1 MKMRKISVLVILVL
15 TGLCLAASDAKKP
28 TLQTQPSKKQLAD
41 AWGVFQRLM
50 YVSAEKKAR
59 VEKLIGDLNDSKW
72 KVRVKANDEL
82 SGMGPE
88 IIPLVIPTTQ
98 SENLEVAARAKFV
111 LLDLQVKADNI
122 SNELHPAIDTLAAAK
137 DKKLIPTLIK
147 LLSYKNPKACY
158 TAEYALRRLTGKN
171 FGYNSNDE
179 PEKRAKAA
187 ERWRQWWQKNQAS
200 FTFSK
205 KLDSFGILICDG
217 KKLTAVSADGNV
229 FWSRKLE
236 RFFHCATGLPN
247 GNYLVG
253 FDHGPKNVVE
263 YDRAGK
269 EIWNNEKAGLGKK
282 ATYDVQRL
290 VNGNTL
296 IAYTHEGYVSE
307 ITSAGQVVWQKKGLK
322 MPVAA
327 QRLDNG
333 NTLICELHRGCVSEV
348 DRQGKTV
355 WSKTGLRGPYDAAK
369 LPNGNVLIA
378 ETSAKRAIEVNV
390 AGEIVWQCKCAS
402 NVMSVCRLPDGT
414 TAIRVRD
421 RGVILFDQKGR
432 KIHQL
437 IKDHGS
443 IGRIRVVPAAVL
455 KQKQPT
461 TSSQP
466 ANIPLPAGRG

>member
-1 MKMRKISVLVILVL
+1 MRKISVLVILILV
-15 TGLCLAASDAKKP
+15 GLCLAASDAEKP
-28 TLQTQPSKKQLAD
+28 SAQTQPGEKQLSD
-41 AWGVFQRLM
+41 AWTVFQRLM
-50 YVSAEKKAR
+50 YLSAEKKAR
-59 VEKLIGDLNDSKW
+59 VEKLIGDLGDGKW
-72 KVRVKANDEL
+72 GVRAKANDEL

-88 IIPLVIPTTQ
+88 IILLVIPATK
-98 SENLEVAARAKFV
+98 SEDPEVATRAKFV
-111 LLDLQVKADNI
+111 LTDLQVKADNI
-122 SNELHPAIDTLAAAK
+122 SNELHPAIDTLAAAQ

-147 LLSYKNPKACY
+147 LLNHANPRVCY

-179 PEKRAKAA
+179 LTKRAKAA

-205 KLDSFGILICDG
+205 KSDSFGILICDG
-217 KKLTAVSADGNV
+217 RKLTAVSTDGNV
-229 FWSRKLE
+229 FWSRKLG

-290 VNGNTL
+290 ANGNTV

-307 ITSAGQVVWQKKGLK
+307 ITPAGKVVWQKKGLK

-333 NTLICELHRGCVSEV
+333 NTLISELHRGCVSEV

-355 WSKTGLRGPYDAAK
+355 WSKTGLRGPYDASK

-402 NVMSVCRLPDGT
+402 NAMSACRLPDGT

-421 RGVILFDQKGR
+421 RGVILFDRKGR
-432 KIHQL
+432 KIRQL
-437 IKDHGS
+437 IKDKGS
-443 IGRIRVVPAAVL
+443 IGRVRMVPAAVL
-455 KQKQPT
+455 KQKD
-461 TSSQP
+461 
-466 ANIPLPAGRG
+466 